1 VKLEDIFC
9 PVHVANREAR
19 LLSAPDVLSSGFA
32 HRIPKLSLA
41 RRELQEEVKMRFP
54 AETAR
59 TRDFLQRRI
68 GHDWSNLGEDG
79 CPQGEP
85 SMLLEKRPDRSEVA
99 LGTCLD

>member
-1 VKLEDIFC
+1 
-9 PVHVANREAR
+9 
-19 LLSAPDVLSSGFA
+19 
-32 HRIPKLSLA
+32 
-41 RRELQEEVKMRFP
+41 MRFP